1 MLSGWTILAVSL
13 AYLLTLF
20 AIAYYGDRWAR
31 DGSGTHLVS
40 NPYVFSLS
48 IAVYCTS
55 WTYYGSV
62 GRAATSG
69 FGFLPIY
76 LGPTIAFTL
85 GWFVLRKILRI
96 SKAQRITS
104 IADFISSRFGK
115 SQAIGSLVTVI
126 AVVGI
131 VPYIALQLKAVT
143 MSFGVVIQHDHGT
156 LAGALNADSMAFIV
170 TVVLIVFTVLFG
182 TRHIEATE
190 HHAGLVVAIAAE
202 SLVKLIAFL
211 AVGLFVT
218 YGLYSGFG
226 DIFARAAADP
236 EIAKLISMAPSAGN
250 WVTLTLL
257 SMTAVVCLP
266 RQFHVT
272 FVENTN
278 ETHLHRALWLFPLY
292 LLIINIF
299 VLPIAL
305 GGLMWLPKGSVDPD
319 TFVLALP
326 LAENH
331 AALTLL
337 VLIGGLSAA
346 AAMVIV
352 ETIALSTMVCNDL
365 VMPALLKFGPNRL
378 AGSRDLTKTLINIRR
393 IAIVAILLL
402 GYGYLAAVGNTYH
415 LVTIG
420 LVSFCAA
427 AQLAPAI
434 LFAIYWRGGT
444 RRAALAGLTLGFAVW
459 LYTLF
464 LPSFARSGMLPESF
478 ITDGLFGIAL
488 LKPYALFGLEGLDN
502 ISHSLFWSLL
512 FNIGAFVAVAMTDR
526 QTRIE
531 RIQATLFVEPFSE
544 QTATQGSDFVLSQDD
559 GRASAQALR
568 DLAARYVGSDRAN
581 EAFAAYARRQGQDP
595 TQPLEWDSG
604 LMRLTERL
612 VAGSIGAASARVA
625 VASAVQGERV
635 PIEQIMQILDETQH
649 VLEYSR
655 QLEEKSRALE
665 IASRELKSANDQLRE
680 ADRLK
685 DEFMSTVSHELR
697 TPLTSIRSFSE
708 ILQDDPDM
716 PAEQRGAFLGI
727 IVSESERLTRLI
739 NQVLDLAKIEAGR
752 MQWHMRDLAIE
763 PVVRDAAASL
773 APIFERDGVDLRID
787 AEPDLPPVRADGD
800 RLIQVIINLVS
811 NAEKF
816 CPKPGG
822 RVIIDVRRDGDMA
835 RVRVIDNG
843 PGIPVAE
850 REAIFDK
857 FYQVRAN
864 NQLDANPLG
873 MAGTGLGL
881 AISERIVVQFGGR
894 IWVEAT
900 SSAGSTF
907 TFTVP
912 FANSSKAIA
921 AESAVAAPLQNDA
934 PTLIT
939 TAG

>member
-1 MLSGWTILAVSL
+1 MLPAWVILATSL
-13 AYLLTLF
+13 GYLLALF
-20 AIAYYGDRWAR
+20 ALAWYGDRRAS
-31 DGSGTHLVS
+31 DPAGQHLVS
-40 NPYVFSLS
+40 NPYIFSLS
-48 IAVYCTS
+48 IAIYCTS

-76 LGPTIAFTL
+76 LGPTIVFTL

-96 SKAQRITS
+96 CKTQRITS
-104 IADFISSRFGK
+104 IADFISSRYGK
-115 SQAIGSLVTVI
+115 SQLIGSLVTVI

-131 VPYIALQLKAVT
+131 VPYIALQLKAVS
-143 MSFGVVIQHDHGT
+143 MSFGVVLAKDHDALAST
-156 LAGALNADSMAFIV
+156 LTPDNMAFAV
-170 TVVLIVFTVLFG
+170 TLVLAAFAVLFG

-190 HHAGLVVAIAAE
+190 HHAGMVVAIAAE
-202 SLVKLIAFL
+202 SVVKIVAFL
-211 AVGLFVT
+211 AVGAFVVW
-218 YGLYSGFG
+218 GLYDGFG

-236 EIAKLISMAPSAGN
+236 EIARLVSMEKSAGN
-250 WVTLTLL
+250 WATLTLL
-257 SMTAVVCLP
+257 SMAAIICLP

-278 ETHLHRALWLFPLY
+278 ETHLNRALWLFPLY
-292 LLIINIF
+292 LFVINIF

-305 GGLMWLPKGSVDPD
+305 GGLMWLPKGSSDAD

-326 LAENH
+326 LAENQPL
-331 AALTLL
+331 LTLVVL
-337 VLIGGLSAA
+337 VGGLSAA

-365 VMPALLKFGPNRL
+365 VMPALLKFSRQRIE
-378 AGSRDLTKTLINIRR
+378 ASRDLTTLLLNIRR
-393 IAIVAILLL
+393 VAIVAILLL
-402 GYGYLAAVGNTYH
+402 GYWYLAVVGNTYH

-427 AQLAPAI
+427 AQLAPAV
-434 LFAIYWRGGT
+434 LFAIYWREGT
-444 RRAALAGLTLGFAVW
+444 RHAAFAGLASGFAVW
-459 LYTLF
+459 MYTLL
-464 LPSFARSGMLPESF
+464 LPSFARSGFLPESF
-478 ITDGLFGIAL
+478 ITEGLFGIAL

-502 ISHSLFWSLL
+502 ISHSLFWSML
-512 FNIGAFVAVAMTDR
+512 FNIGSFLVVSLSQR
-526 QTRIE
+526 QSRIE
-531 RIQATLFVEPFSE
+531 QIQATLFVEAFSQQAPAAAAE
-544 QTATQGSDFVLSQDD
+544 FALSRDD
-559 GRASAQALR
+559 GRASVQSLR
-568 DLAARYVGSDRAN
+568 ELATRYVGRERA
-581 EAFAAYARRQGQDP
+581 EAAFANYARSQGLDAGEP
-595 TQPLEWDSG
+595 PEWDSG
-604 LMRLTERL
+604 LMRLVERL

-625 VASAVQGERV
+625 VASAVKGERV
-635 PIEQIMQILDETQH
+635 SLDEIIQILDETQH

-665 IASRELKSANDQLRE
+665 AASREIEAANQQLRE

-716 PAEQRGAFLGI
+716 DAEQRSAFLGI

-752 MQWHMRDLAIE
+752 MQWHIRDLDLDQ
-763 PVVRDAAASL
+763 VVRDAAASL
-773 APIFERDGVDLRID
+773 APIFDRDEVEMVIRI
-787 AEPDLPPVRADGD
+787 EPGLGTVRADAD

-822 RVIIDVRRDGDMA
+822 RVVIDVQRDGAMA
-835 RVRVIDNG
+835 RVSVIDNG
-843 PGIPVAE
+843 PGIPEAE
-850 REAIFDK
+850 KEAIFDK

-881 AISERIVVQFGGR
+881 AISERIVTQFGGR
-894 IWVEAT
+894 IWVAAT

-907 TFTVP
+907 AFTVP
-912 FANSSKAIA
+912 LTMSAGPRNEA
-921 AESAVAAPLQNDA
+921 AHGQLEP
-934 PTLIT
+934 
-939 TAG
+939 AGE